1 VRGTEAKRRIITAA
15 ILLLLGACADAERA
29 EETTAAPG
37 TPVTSE
43 PGSTT
48 TMSTTLASTTSTLA
62 RPETVTD
69 FTDAAPPGSV
79 QVEMTHLTPF
89 RFAPD
94 ALTVH
99 ADNAVFFLVNTAPDG
114 AEIPIHTFAIG
125 PSLGE
130 LIAVSSPLRPG
141 DSASFTVTGP
151 LEGEYVIWC
160 TIMDH
165 AAEGM
170 VGTLTVG

>member
-1 VRGTEAKRRIITAA
+1 MRGTEAKRKIITAA
-15 ILLLLGACADAERA
+15 IVLLLGACTAADTA
-29 EETTAAPG
+29 EETTPA
-37 TPVTSE
+37 TESPVTSE
-43 PGSTT
+43 PGSAATT
-48 TMSTTLASTTSTLA
+48 VTPLPSTTSTLA

-89 RFAPD
+89 SFVPD
-94 ALTVH
+94 ALTVP
-99 ADNAVFFLVNTAPDG
+99 ADDAVFFLVNTAPDA
-114 AEIPIHTFAIG
+114 AEIPIHTLAIG

-141 DSASFTVTGP
+141 DSASFTVTGL
-151 LEGEYVIWC
+151 LEGEYIIWC
-160 TIMDH
+160 TITDH
-165 AAEGM
+165 ASEGM